1 MMGTL
6 VVKGLNK
13 SKGDESLLQIKMTFS
28 YTDTS
33 SRKTKQRQ
41 ENSLYKKIHQ
51 LEKKEKLLVISLCDS
66 KNQSS
71 VEKSLS

>member
-33 SRKTKQRQ
+33 RKTKQRQ

-51 LEKKEKLLVISLCDS
+51 LEKKKKLLVISLSDS